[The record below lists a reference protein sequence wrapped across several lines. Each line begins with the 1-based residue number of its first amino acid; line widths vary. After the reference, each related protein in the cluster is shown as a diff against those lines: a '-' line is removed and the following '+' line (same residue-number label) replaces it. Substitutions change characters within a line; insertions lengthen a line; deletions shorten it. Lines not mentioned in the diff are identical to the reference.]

1 MRVCV
6 LLLPTI
12 IMIPTYP
19 IPLFILFRPE
29 FEYSCGRN
37 SQIWLVR
44 DGAKRAVSSHRV
56 SSLARHKTVPHGYL
70 EHR

>member
-1 MRVCV
+1 MCV

-12 IMIPTYP
+12 CYLP
-19 IPLFILFRPE
+19 IPLFIFFRPE
-29 FEYSCGRN
+29 FEYSCGRT
-37 SQIWLVR
+37 SQIWLVK
-44 DGAKRAVSSHRV
+44 DGAKRAVSSCRV